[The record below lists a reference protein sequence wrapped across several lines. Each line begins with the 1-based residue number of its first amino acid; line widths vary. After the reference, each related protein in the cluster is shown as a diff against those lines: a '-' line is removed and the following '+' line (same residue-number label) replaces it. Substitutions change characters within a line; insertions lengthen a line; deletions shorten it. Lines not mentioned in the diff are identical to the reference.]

1 MTAVN
6 TGPEHCGH
14 ECDILCN
21 ILSTKD
27 SPNFCLYRGRWHSC
41 PSFKEP
47 EHDTRQ
53 RNVPEGE
60 RMYAIGEGD
69 LCCIKMFIED
79 NANHDDE
86 ILDIVRNALLHPLSC
101 MERNGARG
109 QQSCWYHDH
118 NVCPMPNKQAQPQD
132 AAGKADLIPILM
144 YCRNIINTDKSGLAM
159 ALDRIRR
166 VAKGYAW
173 IPLNEWGSYEYTER
187 TTTTLQKEVGFMLQ
201 EIDNIADL
209 ALKESGERVNVHIR
223 EIEKGVAELRTT
235 PASPGKASGD
245 VLAELE
251 QWIFSEDGG
260 NCERHEKGYIVIH
273 GTFSVKAL
281 VEKIAALRQVQQP

>member
-1 MTAVN
+1 MN
-6 TGPEHCGH
+6 E
-14 ECDILCN
+14 
-21 ILSTKD
+21 K
-27 SPNFCLYRGRWHSC
+27 
-41 PSFKEP
+41 
-47 EHDTRQ
+47 
-53 RNVPEGE
+53 EGE
-60 RMYAIGEGD
+60 PYSYHAPPAHSSLDQEWICLEEDLSALTDYFIAALEGNESKSTLRRMWHQETGVIRSR
-69 LCCIKMFIED
+69 
-79 NANHDDE
+79 
-86 ILDIVRNALLHPLSC
+86 VRSRPLSDMC
-101 MERNGARG
+101 MKRNGAQG
-109 QQSCWYHDH
+109 QQCQACVDGHD
-118 NVCPMPNKQAQPQD
+118 VKCSSTTCPIEAQPQD

-235 PASPGKASGD
+235 PASPGKAYGD

-251 QWIFSEDGG
+251 V
-260 NCERHEKGYIVIH
+260 YIKQQMDDNKV
-273 GTFSVKAL
+273 SVRCNPYDYFNIIL
-281 VEKIAALRQVQQP
+281 EKIAALRQVQQP